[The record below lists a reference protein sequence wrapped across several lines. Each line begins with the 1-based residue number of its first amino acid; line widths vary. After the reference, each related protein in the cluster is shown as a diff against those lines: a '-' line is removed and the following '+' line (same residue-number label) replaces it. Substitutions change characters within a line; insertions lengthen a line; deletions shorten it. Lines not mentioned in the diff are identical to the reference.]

1 MRASLWQTSDLPT
14 VVIVLGT
21 RPEAVKLAPVVRCLE
36 SSPDLRS
43 VIVSTGQHR
52 DMLDQMLAALNL
64 KVDIELGVMK
74 DHQSLPALTSRLI
87 ARVAEALD
95 EVRPDAVVVQGDT
108 TSAFTGALAAFYARV
123 PVGHVEAGLRSG
135 SLDNPFPE
143 ELNRRL
149 ISQMARWNFAP
160 TVRAASDLRN
170 EGVPE
175 DRILVTGNTVVDNLL
190 WVLRSGR
197 VGCSPFV
204 SSGRHVLVTLHRRET
219 QGPAMTRLV
228 EVLTCLVSRGDVEVV
243 LPMHRSPPVRE
254 SLMRGVRRNPL
265 LRLVE
270 PLGYFEFIGAIAAAD
285 LIITDSGG
293 VQEEAPTFGTPVLVV
308 RETTERPEGIEAG
321 TCQLVG
327 TDPARLF
334 AAATSLLDKP
344 VARRQK
350 TTPTSPFGDGKAAFR
365 IVERLA
371 CDLRRSDALA
381 PDSHQGDPG
390 RSGS

>member
-1 MRASLWQTSDLPT
+1 M
-14 VVIVLGT
+14 
-21 RPEAVKLAPVVRCLE
+21 
-36 SSPDLRS
+36 
-43 VIVSTGQHR
+43 IVSTGQHR

-219 QGPAMTRLV
+219 QGPAMHAAGRGPDLSCQQGRRRSRSANAPEPTR
-228 EVLTCLVSRGDVEVV
+228 SRIVDAG
-243 LPMHRSPPVRE
+243 SPP
-254 SLMRGVRRNPL
+254 
-265 LRLVE
+265 
-270 PLGYFEFIGAIAAAD
+270 
-285 LIITDSGG
+285 
-293 VQEEAPTFGTPVLVV
+293 QPVASPC
-308 RETTERPEGIEAG
+308 RA
-321 TCQLVG
+321 
-327 TDPARLF
+327 ARL
-334 AAATSLLDKP
+334 L
-344 VARRQK
+344 
-350 TTPTSPFGDGKAAFR
+350 
-365 IVERLA
+365 
-371 CDLRRSDALA
+371 
-381 PDSHQGDPG
+381 
-390 RSGS
+390 